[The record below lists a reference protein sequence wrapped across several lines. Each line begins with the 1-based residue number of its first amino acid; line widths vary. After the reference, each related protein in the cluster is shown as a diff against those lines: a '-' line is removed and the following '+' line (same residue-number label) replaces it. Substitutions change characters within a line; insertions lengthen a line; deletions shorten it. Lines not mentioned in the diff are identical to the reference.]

1 MQVDLVEDDA
11 FMGEA
16 LAERLQL
23 EGMRCRW
30 WRSAHALT
38 HAARSEPPP
47 DVMISDVRLADGDG
61 TELPRLLPPA
71 WQQVPWIYITG
82 YGSGALRDAL
92 LARGA
97 LDFLTKPLDMDRLLR
112 HLRSIEARLAMGQAA
127 TAPVRAA
134 CPLGVSSEIRR
145 LHAMVNRLGPHW
157 STVLITGETGAGK
170 EELARCLHRETL
182 GEARPF
188 IAVNT
193 AALPEHLIE
202 AELFGYEKGAFTGA
216 ARSHRGLFEQADG
229 GTLFLDEIGDM
240 PLGLQVRLLRVLQD
254 QQVTRLGAE
263 RARAIDVKMVFATHR
278 RLHDLVREGR
288 FREDLYYRIN
298 VVHLHVPPLRE
309 RPEDIGWL
317 AQQFVARWNAA
328 HPARPRRLDAA
339 TEAWL
344 TNQRWPGNVRE
355 LRNAVERACLLATEE
370 TLSPALFAAEGHE
383 PLDEPLPTVDR
394 HSASASHGD
403 GAVDASTLT
412 LEGFLRHQERA
423 YIEQALAR
431 HDWQIGVTAE
441 ALGISRKNLWQR
453 MKRLGIQ

>member
-1 MQVDLVEDDA
+1 MVRVDLVEDDA

-16 LAERLQL
+16 LTERLQL
-23 EGMRCRW
+23 EGMQCRW
-30 WRSAHALT
+30 WRSAQALVR
-38 HAARSEPPP
+38 AAAAEPPP
-47 DVMISDVRLADGDG
+47 HVLISDVRLGDGDG
-61 TELPRLLPPA
+61 TELARALPET
-71 WQQVPWIYITG
+71 WQRVPWIYITG
-82 YGSGALRDAL
+82 YGSGALRESL

-97 LDFLTKPLDMDRLLR
+97 LDFLSKPLDMDRLLR
-112 HLRSIEARLAMGQAA
+112 HLRAVEAQLVSGRLSVD
-127 TAPVRAA
+127 TANSA

-145 LHAMVNRLGPHW
+145 LHAMVKRLGRDW
-157 STVLITGETGAGK
+157 STILVTGETGAGK

-188 IAVNT
+188 VAVNS

-216 ARSHRGLFEQADG
+216 VRSHRGLFEQADG

-240 PLGLQVRLLRVLQD
+240 PLGLQARLLRVMQD
-254 QQVTRLGAE
+254 QQVVRLGGE
-263 RARAIDVKMVFATHR
+263 RARAIDVKLIFATHR
-278 RLHDLVREGR
+278 NLFELVRSGR

-317 AQQFVARWNAA
+317 AQQFVSRWNTA
-328 HPARPRRLDAA
+328 HPARARRLDAA

-344 TNQRWPGNVRE
+344 VSRRWPGNVRQ
-355 LRNAVERACLLATEE
+355 LRNAVERACLLAQDERLT
-370 TLSPALFAAEGHE
+370 PMLFDGDDELEANAAVLGAPDRTPE
-383 PLDEPLPTVDR
+383 PLGEALPDAF
-394 HSASASHGD
+394 AS
-403 GAVDASTLT
+403 
-412 LEGFLRHQERA
+412 LEHFLQAQERA

-431 HDWQIGVTAE
+431 HNWQIGVTAE

-453 MKRLGIQ
+453 MKRLNIR